1 MQMPSGLPARVA
13 VVCTLVFGVAIA
25 HAERR
30 PVAVIDLSADPKTE
44 QLAKDLNPVLLGHPD
59 LQPIP
64 DPSVAAELFGLFRD
78 DDQDHIANAL
88 NSKQTAE
95 GQLAQYSF
103 ETANESAGNGQG
115 ELREVV
121 PSAAVILLYAKLAF
135 IRGQA
140 QLGMPRQ
147 ASDAPSSFALA
158 HRLDPSFVPDA
169 ARYLP
174 DVVQAYEAAK
184 KRWSGKG
191 MLGVVGHGRLWI
203 DGKDSGI
210 APADVELDAGPHV
223 VWLTGPDRVTAAK
236 QILVEATKK
245 VKLEI
250 ADAPASKRLKV
261 RRARAALR
269 YAPDP
274 AARAAAMRVLA
285 DLVEVRDAVLLS
297 SANNKV
303 IVQTWNAGTRDQAPG
318 FSALR
323 ELQNEKPIDLLTP
336 LAPPVPKV
344 DNPKPDEPKPKPIVD
359 NRRWIERPKWQ
370 VSIAVGVI
378 AAIIGGYYIYKAA
391 TDDSVT
397 WDNDI
402 SPTTRIRW

>member
-78 DDQDHIANAL
+78 DDQDAIANAN
-88 NSKQTAE
+88 NSKETAE
-95 GQLAQYSF
+95 GQLGQYSF
-103 ETANESAGNGQG
+103 ETANESAGNGLA
-115 ELREVV
+115 ELQKVV
-121 PSAAVILLYAKLAF
+121 PSPAVIVLYAKLSLL
-135 IRGQA
+135 RGQA
-140 QLGMPRQ
+140 LLGMPRQ
-147 ASDAPSSFALA
+147 ASEAPISFALA
-158 HRLDPSFVPDA
+158 HRFDPSFVPYA
-169 ARYLP
+169 GRYLP
-174 DVVQAYEAAK
+174 DIIDAYEAAK
-184 KRWSGKG
+184 KRWTGKG
-191 MLGVVGHGRLWI
+191 TLGVVGRGRLWI
-203 DGKDSGI
+203 DGKDSGL
-210 APADVELDAGPHV
+210 APADVEVDAGPHV
-223 VWLTGPDRVTAAK
+223 VWLTGPDRVTSAK
-236 QILVEATKK
+236 QILVEAGK
-245 VKLEI
+245 VAKLEI
-250 ADAPASKRLKV
+250 DDVPASKRLKV

-297 SANNKV
+297 IANGKV
-303 IVQTWNAGTRDQAPG
+303 IVQTWNAGTREQAPG

-323 ELQNEKPIDLLTP
+323 ELKNEKPIELLAP
-336 LAPPVPKV
+336 LAPPAPQV
-344 DNPKPDEPKPKPIVD
+344 DKPKPDEPKPKPIVD
-359 NRRWIERPKWQ
+359 NRRWIERRSVQ
-370 VSIAVGVI
+370 VSIAVGVV

-391 TDDSVT
+391 TDDDFLV
-397 WDNDI
+397 DNDLA
-402 SPTTRIRW
+402 PARIRW